1 MTSELIVMDDV
12 RVSLPTLTLEGY
24 VGWLCTVCVRV
35 ALPDQRPWSW
45 FGCETCRQVDAQI
58 ASRFGAR
65 RLLPLGQH
73 SIMNGTG
80 LRLDIDDESVMAAV
94 YAEFLALG
102 RGWKEL
108 GTWKAQEGARLVAIA
123 EERFGE
129 VPASVPLA
137 TWQEWFP
144 PGEAAS
150 IDAYDR
156 LMAERGDPSQG
167 GA

>member
-1 MTSELIVMDDV
+1 MTHEFIVIDDI
-12 RVSLPTLTLEGY
+12 RLTLPDLKLEGCR
-24 VGWLCTVCVRV
+24 GWLCTVCVRV
-35 ALPDQRPWSW
+35 ALPDRRPWSW
-45 FGCETCRQVDAQI
+45 FGCETCRQVDARI

-80 LRLDIDDESVMAAV
+80 LRLDIDDERVLAAT
-94 YAEFLALG
+94 YAEFLELG
-102 RGWKEL
+102 RGWDEL
-108 GTWKAQEGARLVAIA
+108 GRWKAQEGARLVAIA
-123 EERFGE
+123 QERLGSM
-129 VPASVPLA
+129 PASVALA

-156 LMAERGDPSQG
+156 LVAERGNPPQEG
-167 GA
+167 G